1 MNAQGLR
8 ERTLDF
14 GLRVIRLCQH
24 LGHHNVAAV
33 LGKQLLRCGTSVG
46 ANYRAASLARSTAD
60 FVSKI
65 KICEEE
71 ADESIYWLELL
82 MRSGEVDAAR
92 LKSLQDEA
100 AELRNIMSASAITA
114 RKNLKQEKH
123 KSTNGQ

>member
-1 MNAQGLR
+1 MDAQGLR

-46 ANYRAASLARSTAD
+46 ANYRAASLAKSTAD
-60 FVSKI
+60 FISKI

-71 ADESIYWLELL
+71 ADEAIYWLELL
-82 MRSGEVDAAR
+82 IRSGEVEAAR
-92 LKSLQDEA
+92 VMPLQNEA
-100 AELRNIMSASAITA
+100 TELRNIMSASAKTA
-114 RKNLKQEKH
+114 RKNVR
-123 KSTNGQ
+123 

>member
-1 MNAQGLR
+1 MDARELR
-8 ERTLDF
+8 ERTLEF
-14 GLRVIRLCQH
+14 GLRIVRLCQY
-24 LGHHNVAAV
+24 LQGHPVAEV

-46 ANYRAASLARSTAD
+46 ANYRAASLAENSAD

-92 LKSLQDEA
+92 LKPLQDEA